1 MLNFDPG
8 NHIYKLGDRVVP
20 SVTQVIGEWVEA
32 PYYYINTF
40 TGAVVKK
47 EVFEAGGDHG
57 TAIHKACRLILKYG
71 HGILDWEALDISLLH
86 QLEQFKKWL
95 EDFFPEIVFIEEP
108 MYSKKFGYAGT
119 PDIIAEMRAKRTVSA
134 KRIPAVI
141 DIKTGAFDMAGP
153 QISGYEQLYK
163 ETFKYRGTVLRYVL
177 HLPKTGPYK
186 FIPMTNKADWD
197 FFRSRL
203 FQYQYLNS
211 Q

>member
-1 MLNFDPG
+1 MLTFDPDT
-8 NHIYKLGDRVVP
+8 HIYKMDYRVVP
-20 SVTQVIGEWVEA
+20 SVTQIIGEWIEA

-47 EVFEAGGDHG
+47 EVFEGGGDHG
-57 TAIHKACRLILKYG
+57 IAVHKGCWLILKHG
-71 HGILDWEALDISLLH
+71 HDGLDWELLDPSLIH
-86 QLEQFKKWL
+86 QLQQFEGWM
-95 EDFFPEIVFIEEP
+95 EDFFPEIVFTEEA
-108 MYSKKFGYAGT
+108 MYSEKFGYAGT
-119 PDIIAEMRAKRTVSA
+119 PDIIAEMRAKRVVSA

-153 QISGYEQLYK
+153 QIAGYEQLYK

-186 FIPMTNKADWD
+186 FIPLTDKRDWD

-203 FQYQYLNS
+203 FQYNYLNS
-211 Q
+211 